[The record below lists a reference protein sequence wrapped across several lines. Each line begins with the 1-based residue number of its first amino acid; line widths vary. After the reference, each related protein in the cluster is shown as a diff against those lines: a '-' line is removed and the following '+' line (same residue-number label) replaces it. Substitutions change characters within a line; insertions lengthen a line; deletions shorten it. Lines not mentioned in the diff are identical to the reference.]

1 VPPTT
6 PAPHGTTLRVALG
19 VALFLLAGVPCACG
33 GAVDF
38 VGGNTAT
45 SKDAGA
51 RSPDGSIGSGDGG
64 SELPSLLGTLD
75 AASDT
80 STASGGCAPGSQ
92 LVYVLS
98 NNAIYS
104 FDPPTQTFT
113 MVASLNCLTGGMTPN
128 SMAVDRLGNAWINF
142 VAVDVIDAQTGAQAV
157 VGGAIFKMNLTTG
170 ACVATNIQLSPGWYQ
185 LGMGY
190 STASATDETDTL
202 YVTGNNDDAASCSDD
217 GGSTSNGL
225 GILDT
230 TAGTLTPVGSFTG
243 SLAGKNAELTG
254 TGDGRLFGFFDL
266 DVVKI
271 AQIDKNTGATSNPV
285 SMTGVECPYA
295 FAFSFWGGD
304 FYLYTASIILPDGG
318 NGFGKLRNSGVTHY
332 TTADGGI
339 DTSYVPD
346 TGFTIV
352 GAGVST
358 CAPTA
363 PPPR

>member
-1 VPPTT
+1 MPPTT
-6 PAPHGTTLRVALG
+6 PAALGTTLRVALR
-19 VALFLLAGVPCACG
+19 VAFFLVAGSTCACG
-33 GAVDF
+33 GAADF
-38 VGGNTAT
+38 WAGNTAT
-45 SKDAGA
+45 AKDAGA
-51 RSPDGSIGSGDGG
+51 RAPDGSIGSGDGG
-64 SELPSLLGTLD
+64 SELPNLLGTPD
-75 AASDT
+75 AAND
-80 STASGGCAPGSQ
+80 ASMAGGVCAPGSQ

-104 FDPPTQTFT
+104 FDPPTQTFA
-113 MVASLNCLTGGMTPN
+113 MVSSLNCLTGGMTPN

-142 VAVDVIDAQTGAQAV
+142 VTVDVIDAETGAQAV
-157 VGGAIFKMNLTTG
+157 VGGAIFKMDLATG
-170 ACVATNIQLSPGWYQ
+170 ACVATHIELPPGWYQ

-202 YVTGNNDDAASCSDD
+202 YVTGNTDDAESCSDD
-217 GGSTSNGL
+217 GGSASNGL

-230 TAGTLTPVGSFTG
+230 TAGTLTPVGPFTG

-271 AQIDKNTGATSNPV
+271 AQIDKNTGATTNPL

-304 FYLYTASIILPDGG
+304 FYLYTASIFVPDGG
-318 NGFGKLRNSGVTHY
+318 IQSRYLNSSVTHY
-332 TTADGGI
+332 TTPDGGI

>member
-1 VPPTT
+1 M
-6 PAPHGTTLRVALG
+6 ANG
-19 VALFLLAGVPCACG
+19 V
-33 GAVDF
+33 
-38 VGGNTAT
+38 
-45 SKDAGA
+45 
-51 RSPDGSIGSGDGG
+51 
-64 SELPSLLGTLD
+64 
-75 AASDT
+75 
-80 STASGGCAPGSQ
+80 CAPGSQ

-98 NNAIYS
+98 NDAIYS
-104 FDPPTQTFT
+104 FDPPTKTFT
-113 MVASLNCLTGGMTPN
+113 MVSSLNCLTGGMTPN

-142 VAVDVIDAQTGAQAV
+142 VTVAVDPQTLNQVV
-157 VGGAIFKMNLTTG
+157 VGGAIFKMNLGTG
-170 ACVATNIQLSPGWYQ
+170 ACVATNIELSPGWYQ

-202 YVTGNNDDAASCSDD
+202 YVTGNSDDAQSCSDD
-217 GGSTSNGL
+217 GGTTSTGL

-230 TAGTLTPVGSFTG
+230 AAGTLTPVGSFSG

-271 AQIDKNTGATSNPV
+271 AQIDKTTGATTNPV
-285 SMTGVECPYA
+285 SMTGVQCPYA

-304 FYLYTASIILPDGG
+304 FYLYTASIIFPDGG
-318 NGFGKLRNSGVTHY
+318 NGFGKLLNSGVTHY